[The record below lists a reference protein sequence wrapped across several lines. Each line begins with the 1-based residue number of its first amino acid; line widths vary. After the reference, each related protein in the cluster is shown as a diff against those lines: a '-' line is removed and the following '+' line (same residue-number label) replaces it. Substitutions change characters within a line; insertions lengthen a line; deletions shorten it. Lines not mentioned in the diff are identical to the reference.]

1 MEIRRK
7 DRIISQMRIDKV
19 LKEGTYGV
27 LSTIG
32 KDGYP
37 YGVPLNYAY
46 EDGCIYF
53 HCAKEVGHKYENMK
67 YCDKVSF
74 TVVGKSEVLSQ
85 SFSMDYESVIV
96 FGTVSEIK
104 EDKFPILMHLI
115 NKYSKDFLESGK
127 NMPQI
132 LRRLVYIKLHLLVL
146 QEKEEIKKQME
157 LRQKILKIR

>member
-7 DRIISQMRIDKV
+7 DRIISQMGIDKV

-127 NMPQI
+127 KYASNTEKVG
-132 LRRLVYIKLHLLVL
+132 VY
-146 QEKEEIKKQME
+146 
-157 LRQKILKIR
+157 KITPVSITGKGRN